1 MEEQEQ
7 YKRLFRQLVNE
18 EEQLHKQNQ
27 RRIRS
32 GIRCLVWIP
41 LLFLALLFLTES
53 EKAIFLVLWVVS
65 LFVIAG
71 YLMYIEYIDF
81 QAQERLHRYT
91 GKTRRHKADLAEAD
105 TDTDKE
111 VFEEAGLMGA
121 DMEAFEEAGLIGA
134 DMEAFE
140 ATVLEL
146 LRQIEERKTYSRQER
161 LELLRQ
167 QKEKL
172 LGRKVHHDEYH

>member
-1 MEEQEQ
+1 MEEQDQ
-7 YKRLFRQLVNE
+7 YKRLFQQLVNE

-32 GIRCLVWIP
+32 GIRCLAWIP
-41 LLFLALLFLTES
+41 MLFLALLFLTES
-53 EKAIFLVLWVVS
+53 EKAIFLILWVVS

-91 GKTRRHKADLAEAD
+91 GKTRRQKAELAD

-111 VFEEAGLMGA
+111 V
-121 DMEAFEEAGLIGA
+121 FEEAGLIGA

-146 LRQIEERKTYSRQER
+146 LRQIEKRKTYSRQER

-172 LGRKVHHDEYH
+172 LGREVHHDEYH